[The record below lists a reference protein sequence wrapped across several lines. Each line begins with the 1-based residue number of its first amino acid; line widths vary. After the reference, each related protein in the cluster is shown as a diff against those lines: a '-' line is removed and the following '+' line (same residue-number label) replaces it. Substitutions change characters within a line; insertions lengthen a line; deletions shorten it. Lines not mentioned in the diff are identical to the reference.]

1 MNPMELDPSTSG
13 KFNLDDAL
21 ELYPT
26 IIIKL
31 KPIRS
36 LLNPLNPLSPLNPM
50 KSTYSPIRPPLNRPE
65 IISCG
70 TDDLFFQ
77 VMSRTI
83 VKDVHSD
90 GSAGA
95 GSGKA
100 DP

>member
-1 MNPMELDPSTSG
+1 M
-13 KFNLDDAL
+13 K
-21 ELYPT
+21 
-26 IIIKL
+26 
-31 KPIRS
+31 
-36 LLNPLNPLSPLNPM
+36 SPLNPM
-50 KSTYSPIRPPLNRPE
+50 KSPLNPMKSPLNPMKSPLNPIKPPLNRHA

-70 TDDLFFQ
+70 TDDLLPQ